1 MSGRHSPPTVR
12 VHGVDFSGAAEPGD
26 DCWVGSAE
34 LDDGGRPAVTSLR
47 SASEAFGEGREAVLA
62 GLREFVATAD
72 GPVGVD
78 CPFGLPRQ
86 LHECGSYRE
95 FLTWFGDA
103 FDGPGDLE
111 SACVDRATALTGGE
125 RAYLKRAADERTG
138 AQSPYFWFTR
148 AATYYGV
155 AELVAPLVA
164 EGAGVEPM
172 APAPFGGPTLL
183 EVYPA
188 ATLRD
193 LELPDE
199 GYKAAS
205 DEARALRE
213 SILDGLADRGLSCDD
228 AVRRKALDDAGGDAL
243 DALVATVA
251 TARAAEGDF
260 RVVDD
265 ASYHPVE
272 GYIYV

>member
-1 MSGRHSPPTVR
+1 MR
-12 VHGVDFSGAAEPGD
+12 VHGVDFSGAAEPD
-26 DCWVGSAE
+26 EELWVASAD
-34 LDDGGRPAVTSLR
+34 LDDAGDPTVTALRPAR
-47 SASEAFGEGREAVLA
+47 EAFGEGREAALS
-62 GLREFVATAD
+62 GLREFVAAAD

-86 LHECGSYRE
+86 LHDCGSYRE
-95 FLTWFGDA
+95 FLTWFRGA

-111 SACVDRATALTGGE
+111 SACIDRAGAVTGGE
-125 RAYLKRAADERTG
+125 RTYLKRAADERTG
-138 AQSPYFWFTR
+138 ARSPYFWFTR
-148 AATYYGV
+148 AGTYYGI

-164 EGAGVEPM
+164 EGAGVEPI

-199 GYKAAS
+199 GYKEAT
-205 DEARALRE
+205 DDARARRAE
-213 SILDGLADRGLSCDD
+213 ILDGLVDWGLTCDEET
-228 AVRRKALDDAGGDAL
+228 RRTALDDVGGDAL
-243 DALVATVA
+243 DALAATVV
-251 TARAAEGDF
+251 TARAARRGF
-260 RVVDD
+260 KVVDE
-265 ASYHPVE
+265 AAYHPVE